1 MDAIVKSTELRT
13 VEYKPDG
20 SVTFKF
26 STGDVGSSSDQDA
39 IEFATNTFN
48 EIDRLLQ
55 SFLILN
61 YYQFGEVEKTAVA
74 SSITANNWIVKNGPA

>member
-13 VEYKPDG
+13 IEYKPDG

-26 STGDVGSSSDQDA
+26 STGDVGSASDQDA
-39 IEFATNTFN
+39 LEFATNTFN

-55 SFLILN
+55 SLLIMN
-61 YYQFGEVEKTAVA
+61 YYQFGETEKTAVA
-74 SSITANNWIVKNGPA
+74 TNITVDNWIVKHGPA

>member
-1 MDAIVKSTELRT
+1 MDAIIKSTELRT
-13 VEYKPDG
+13 IEYKPDG

-39 IEFATNTFN
+39 IEFAINTFN

-55 SFLILN
+55 SLLILN
-61 YYQFGEVEKTAVA
+61 YYQFGETEKTAIA
-74 SSITANNWIVKNGPA
+74 SSIATDNWIVKNGPA

>member
-1 MDAIVKSTELRT
+1 MDTIIKSTELRT
-13 VEYKPDG
+13 IEYKPDG

-26 STGDVGSSSDQDA
+26 STGDVGSASDQDA

-55 SFLILN
+55 SLLILN
-61 YYQFGEVEKTAVA
+61 YYQFGETEKTAVA
-74 SSITANNWIVKNGPA
+74 SSITVDNWIVKNGPA